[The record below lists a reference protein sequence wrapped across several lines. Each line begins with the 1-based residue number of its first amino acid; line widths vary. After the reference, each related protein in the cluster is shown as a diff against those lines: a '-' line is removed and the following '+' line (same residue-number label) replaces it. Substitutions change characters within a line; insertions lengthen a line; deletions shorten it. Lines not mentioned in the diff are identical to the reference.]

1 VVCVQLS
8 ERSTTPEGFDSSFAT
23 NVLGTTALT
32 QRLLP
37 ALVAGA
43 PSRVVFVSSGGMYT
57 QPLCLKDMQHAKLQP
72 WDGSAAYAKEKR
84 CQVALA
90 EHLATAWADECQWV
104 CKFVCVWRA
113 GVGGVGGGVGW
124 GGGGGAKHPCVVPVG
139 WGMLAATGYWL
150 AGGVCVVG
158 GHVHTAAVFEG
169 FAACQAAALGRL
181 SCICQGEKMSG
192 GTRRTPGYSM
202 GW

>member
-1 VVCVQLS
+1 MWLQLS
-8 ERSTTPEGFDSSFAT
+8 ERSTTPEGFDTSFAT

-57 QPLCLKDMQHAKLQP
+57 QPLCLKDLQHAKLQP

-90 EHLATAWADECQWV
+90 EHLAQAWADQGG
-104 CKFVCVWRA
+104 F
-113 GVGGVGGGVGW
+113 GGVWYGRHYDRNSSTHQQTSTSVLMPNS
-124 GGGGGAKHPCVVPVG
+124 KCRQLVPVG
-139 WGMLAATGYWL
+139 LSQGNFTGCKMPAAPPCVCCAPCCRCECVQHAPWL
-150 AGGVCVVG
+150 G
-158 GHVHTAAVFEG
+158 
-169 FAACQAAALGRL
+169 
-181 SCICQGEKMSG
+181 
-192 GTRRTPGYSM
+192 
-202 GW
+202 

>member
-1 VVCVQLS
+1 MLPARLAQLS
-8 ERSTTPEGFDSSFAT
+8 ERSTTPEGFDASFAT

-57 QPLCLKDMQHAKLQP
+57 QPLDLSDMQHAKLQP

-90 EHLATAWADECQWV
+90 EHLADAWAGQGEGAYGADS
-104 CKFVCVWRA
+104 
-113 GVGGVGGGVGW
+113 GGGVTNQQH
-124 GGGGGAKHPCVVPVG
+124 AVREAPAVLACCC
-139 WGMLAATGYWL
+139 LAAVRVPHHTTV
-150 AGGVCVVG
+150 AVCA
-158 GHVHTAAVFEG
+158 HVH
-169 FAACQAAALGRL
+169 AL
-181 SCICQGEKMSG
+181 
-192 GTRRTPGYSM
+192 
-202 GW
+202 

>member
-1 VVCVQLS
+1 VQLS
-8 ERSTTPEGFDSSFAT
+8 ERSSTPEGFNSSFAT

-57 QPLCLKDMQHAKLQP
+57 QPLCLKDLQHSKLQP

-90 EHLATAWADECQWV
+90 EHLAHAWAD
-104 CKFVCVWRA
+104 K
-113 GVGGVGGGVGW
+113 
-124 GGGGGAKHPCVVPVG
+124 GGACLSGAING
-139 WGMLAATGYWL
+139 WYSSSTGPEL
-150 AGGVCVVG
+150 
-158 GHVHTAAVFEG
+158 
-169 FAACQAAALGRL
+169 
-181 SCICQGEKMSG
+181 
-192 GTRRTPGYSM
+192 
-202 GW
+202 